1 VPALHQSQTF
11 DDAALRPAGP
21 FDVGLSSGTTA
32 ARRGEDGR
40 VRRLASLA
48 YLVLGVMIASQHGY
62 YADLATVSRAVSAVV
77 ATALWPLNLFGA
89 SLHLSLAL
97 S

>member
-1 VPALHQSQTF
+1 
-11 DDAALRPAGP
+11 
-21 FDVGLSSGTTA
+21 
-32 ARRGEDGR
+32 
-40 VRRLASLA
+40 
-48 YLVLGVMIASQHGY
+48 VLGVMIASQHGY